1 MLKKRKSKKT
11 RSSTLIIVIIQTIM
25 IVALS
30 LPSQQNELFSFS
42 DFDEWIGYT
51 TQDFCKENKQT
62 KSEYISA
69 CGWTSRGQFRTKLCM
84 FKKQDKSI
92 FGLISSWNQRGKLAF
107 YFPGLNMAKSRLLQK
122 EREMTRIQIWQL
134 ALQHVS
140 PNLRSQRDYR
150 GAMSQ
155 HFNLTYSQTAPLSL
169 SVWHTLSLLLWP

>member
-11 RSSTLIIVIIQTIM
+11 RSSTLIIVIVQTIM

-51 TQDFCKENKQT
+51 TQDVCKENKQT
-62 KSEYISA
+62 KIWIHL
-69 CGWTSRGQFRTKLCM
+69 CLRLDFQRTKLCM
-84 FKKQDKSI
+84 FKKQDKSL

-155 HFNLTYSQTAPLSL
+155 HFNLTYSQTVPLSL